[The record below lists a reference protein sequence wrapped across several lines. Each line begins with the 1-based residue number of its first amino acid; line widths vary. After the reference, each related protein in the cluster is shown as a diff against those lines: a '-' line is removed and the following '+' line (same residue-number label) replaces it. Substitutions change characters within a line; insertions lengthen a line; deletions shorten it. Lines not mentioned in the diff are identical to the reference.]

1 MSGVACLQNTK
12 FYHNMLTWKC
22 ESSTGNIVPRLYLA
36 KKYKKA
42 KKLLQK
48 GSENNDAI
56 YQHFSG
62 IQDMLS

>member
-36 KKYKKA
+36 KNIKRPKNYYKKVA
-42 KKLLQK
+42 KITMQYINIFLVFKTC
-48 GSENNDAI
+48 
-56 YQHFSG
+56 
-62 IQDMLS
+62 